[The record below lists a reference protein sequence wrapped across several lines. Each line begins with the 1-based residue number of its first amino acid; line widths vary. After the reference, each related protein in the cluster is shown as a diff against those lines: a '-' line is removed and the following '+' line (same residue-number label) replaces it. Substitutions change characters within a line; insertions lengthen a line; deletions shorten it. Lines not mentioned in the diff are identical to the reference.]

1 MKENSLM
8 YNTATASR
16 ICWIGLHDID
26 SEGTFV
32 WADGSNSMYR
42 QWSSGEPNDAG
53 LGEDCVHTSGQP
65 EWNDQSCTLSW
76 SCYYCITES
85 EFSKIHYKIVII
97 MVLIKIS
104 IYSSITKLTN
114 YIKTWEGLLGYSALI
129 IHVCI

>member
-1 MKENSLM
+1 M
-8 YNTATASR
+8 
-16 ICWIGLHDID
+16 
-26 SEGTFV
+26 

-104 IYSSITKLTN
+104 IYSSMTKLTN
-114 YIKTWEGLLGYSALI
+114 YIKTSNRINLGFFCDIMVRIYSSEIFIKDCEHISRLKLI
-129 IHVCI
+129 RYNIR